1 MEQMSVALRV
11 RPLLPVERERGE
23 NESIT
28 VLPGGKRVQIITHL
42 SRSTQNQVQHFD
54 MDCCLGPEVD
64 QKGVFRATGIVD
76 MCNAAFEGR
85 AATVMCFGQ
94 TGSGKTYTM
103 SGHTEDESGV
113 VAGDGIQFAAVRY
126 IAKLRDQLMAM
137 DKNAS
142 KTVTLRASYM
152 ELFNEHINDL
162 LSGNEGLKCRWSR
175 DANSFFVED
184 LMVVE
189 CLNIDDL
196 LLVLREGQMRRK
208 RAEHLLN
215 ADSSRSHVLFTTY
228 VEVIEGDRPARHGK
242 LTFVDLAGSERLR
255 DTGSQGD
262 DSKSINR
269 SLFALGNVIE
279 KLSKGRSPNQKDHIP
294 YRSSVLTQLLMDSL
308 DGGCRTLLV
317 ACVTPSSRFVE
328 ESMRTIHFAQR
339 TRNIRSQPV
348 ERVDAT
354 QQELYNLK
362 MEIRRLQNENALLR
376 RALDLPESGSLD
388 FNMLQKNDRLPLT
401 TSVVS
406 VPTHVSPVRALSS
419 GEQNSVQQVSKSES
433 ISQVSC
439 NSEPTPR
446 LTALDILDKLP
457 SSSGLVARQRPLP
470 LERSAV
476 LPTGLGFHVVSKK
489 NKLFGL

>member
-1 MEQMSVALRV
+1 MEQMGVVLRV
-11 RPLLPVERERGE
+11 RPLLPAERERGE
-23 NESIT
+23 KESIT
-28 VLPGGKRVQIITHL
+28 VLPGGTRVRIITHL
-42 SRSTQNQVQHFD
+42 SRSTQNQVYHFD

-64 QKGVFRATGIVD
+64 QKGVFRSAAIAD

-103 SGHTEDESGV
+103 SGRAEEENGIVTE
-113 VAGDGIQFAAVRY
+113 DGIQFAAVRY
-126 IAKLRDQLMAM
+126 IVELRDQLMNM
-137 DKNAS
+137 NKNAS
-142 KTVTLRASYM
+142 KTVKLRASYM
-152 ELFNEHINDL
+152 ELFNERINDL

-228 VEVIEGDRPARHGK
+228 IEVVEGDHPARHGK
-242 LTFVDLAGSERLR
+242 ITFVDLAGSERLR
-255 DTGSQGD
+255 DTGNQGD

-279 KLSKGRSPNQKDHIP
+279 KLSKARSPNQRNHIP

-328 ESMRTIHFAQR
+328 ESMRTINFAQR

-362 MEIRRLQNENALLR
+362 TEIRRLQAENALLR
-376 RALDLPESGSLD
+376 RALDLPESGSVDL
-388 FNMLQKNDRLPLT
+388 NMLQKNNRPQLKTSVLPL
-401 TSVVS
+401 
-406 VPTHVSPVRALSS
+406 PTDASPVRALSS
-419 GEQNSVQQVSKSES
+419 GEQNRVQQLSKPES
-433 ISQVSC
+433 ISRGSC
-439 NSEPTPR
+439 NSEPAPR
-446 LTALDILDKLP
+446 LTALDILDQLP

-470 LERSAV
+470 LEKPAV
-476 LPTGLGFHVVSKK
+476 LPSGLGFHVVSKK